1 MYFMA
6 LIYYT
11 YIIFRCDSHNT
22 RRMRNVQ
29 GCAPRLWE
37 AQPKQAICR
46 KRKLSNI
53 ESPRTCDWSRCRD
66 GVQIP
71 GLGALLF
78 RRTFIQLGL

>member
-11 YIIFRCDSHNT
+11 CIIFRCDSHNN
-22 RRMRNVQ
+22 RRMRNAQ

-46 KRKLSNI
+46 KRKLSI
-53 ESPRTCDWSRCRD
+53 ITEMLIDPLDSFDCLW
-66 GVQIP
+66 V
-71 GLGALLF
+71 F
-78 RRTFIQLGL
+78 R